1 MPTLQLNPIELCVVI
16 ALAAQIPLAALA
28 ILTAFSQRKKLRS
41 SESLREPAD
50 HAIETVTRRAD
61 RGRRAGSSAGA
72 LGDSNCAGNSAA
84 RTGYC

>member
-50 HAIETVTRRAD
+50 RAIETVTPAPIE
-61 RGRRAGSSAGA
+61 AVEPEVAPA
-72 LGDSNCAGNSAA
+72 HIGDSNCAGNSAA